1 MNNINYAKR
10 VFRHYFQ
17 LAVGG
22 FDADCGEEVNR
33 AVDEIVEAAVAQA
46 QSRFAKQLSD
56 MAMKFSEHIDR
67 LERQVENLEARLAQL
82 EKREED

>member
-17 LAVGG
+17 STVDG

-33 AVDEIVEAAVAQA
+33 AVDEIVETAVEQA
-46 QSRFAKQLSD
+46 QRRFAKQLSD
-56 MAMKFSEHIDR
+56 MAMKFSEHVDR
-67 LERQVENLEARLAQL
+67 LERQVESLEARIAQL
-82 EKREED
+82 EKREEE

>member
-10 VFRHYFQ
+10 IFRHYFQ

-22 FDADCGEEVNR
+22 FDGDCHEEVNG
-33 AVDEIVEAAVAQA
+33 AVDAIVEAAVLQA
-46 QSRFAKQLSD
+46 QSRFAQQLSD

-67 LERQVENLEARLAQL
+67 LDRQVESLEARLAQL